1 MYLTLMSVDSG
12 GNFGRIIEN
21 IFRSYEDLAYIA
33 IVDEKLKVIVQKGFI
48 ELHPSKLHILHVQAA
63 LLVNMSSVWSESL
76 GSLDYICASFD
87 TKSEIIAM
95 RLPNKM
101 QLVAVLSSIHKKN
114 LESIRL
120 GIVKEFRSIKVSP

>member
-1 MYLTLMSVDSG
+1 MDTTGSLRRLIDG
-12 GNFGRIIEN
+12 
-21 IFRSYEDLAYIA
+21 IFRSYEDISYIA
-33 IVDEKLKVIVQKGFI
+33 IVNEKLKVIAQKGFI

-87 TKSEIIAM
+87 SKSEIIAM

-101 QLVAVLSSIHKKN
+101 QLVSVLSSVHGKN
-114 LESIRL
+114 LENIRR
-120 GIVKEFRSIKVSP
+120 GIVKQFRSARITQ